1 MEFIILLIYLHTITV
16 VVMQLFRQLLCEVD
30 SERIDM
36 GYKLRS
42 QCAKRHSKEFLD
54 NINQCTKNILRC
66 LQLSAK
72 QKTRHGQNL
81 KRNLH
86 LFVILDTPIE

>member
-54 NINQCTKNILRC
+54 NINQCTKTFYDVFSLRPSRR
-66 LQLSAK
+66 QGK
-72 QKTRHGQNL
+72 DK
-81 KRNLH
+81 
-86 LFVILDTPIE
+86 I